1 MSKISRYLKTRN
13 KTAIIW
19 NEALEKTPHLL
30 DKDIVW
36 QLYQVDERTEKTII
50 KELEDGRK
58 MINSL
63 SFPYYLDLPY
73 AWNNLKKVY
82 NFKPE
87 IKIQTDAEIP
97 LLGIEAP
104 LWTEYVPHMRKAN
117 YMLYPRIGAVSEIAW
132 SQIKDRDYDRFLDKL
147 DTYYRMLDFYGLNY
161 ALPHHA
167 NPGKI
172 RSRGESLWF
181 NRRPLHWHGLHNLI
195 DNALVKYKAKQK

>member
-1 MSKISRYLKTRN
+1 M
-13 KTAIIW
+13 
-19 NEALEKTPHLL
+19 L

-82 NFKPE
+82 NLNRNKD
-87 IKIQTDAEIP
+87 TDRCRNPP
-97 LLGIEAP
+97 LIRYRGAFMDRICS
-104 LWTEYVPHMRKAN
+104 PHMRKAN

-161 ALPHHA
+161 ALP
-167 NPGKI
+167 PI
-172 RSRGESLWF
+172 MPTRVR
-181 NRRPLHWHGLHNLI
+181 
-195 DNALVKYKAKQK
+195 